1 MAGSTVA
8 FSTARPGQPFRRTLS
23 STVNEVDVLTPPAW
37 ASRYALYMSAAGRV
51 SVEPSGSKTTA
62 SVGADTD
69 AHSPVPATTW
79 VVDALPPPDEDG
91 AQELYISSSTGS
103 AVYYIKFYSE
113 SRSLM

>member
-1 MAGSTVA
+1 MS
-8 FSTARPGQPFRRTLS
+8 FSQARPAQPFRRTLS
-23 STVNEVDVLTPPAW
+23 ATVNEVDVLTPPTW
-37 ASRYALYMSAAGRV
+37 ATRYALYMSAAGRV

-79 VVDALPPPDEDG
+79 VTDALPPPNEGG
-91 AQELYISSSTGS
+91 AQEVYISSATGS

-113 SRSLM
+113 SRSLV